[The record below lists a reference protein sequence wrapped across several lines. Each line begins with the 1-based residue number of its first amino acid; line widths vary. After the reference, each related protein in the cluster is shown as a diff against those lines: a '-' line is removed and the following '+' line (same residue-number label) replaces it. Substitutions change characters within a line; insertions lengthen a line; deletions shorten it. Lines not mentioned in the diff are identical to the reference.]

1 MNKYLPCPKCA
12 GAGLVKDAGG
22 TQHRCPVCMALVWA
36 DDSFSVKWDDSKK
49 EFDVLL
55 KFARDVVKD
64 VKQITK
70 LPTLIAENSQCSCG
84 GLLRVTNHAF
94 KTTKE
99 GIIFSGSFVCTACKG
114 ENQPMISKIQ
124 DGILSVW
131 TSLKKVK
138 VGSIEIEK

>member
-1 MNKYLPCPKCA
+1 MNKYLCCPKCG
-12 GAGLVKDAGG
+12 GAGLVKDTDGS
-22 TQHRCPVCMALVWA
+22 QYRCPVCMALVWA

-55 KFARDVVKD
+55 TFSNSAVED
-64 VKQITK
+64 VKQISK
-70 LPTLIAENSQCSCG
+70 LPSLIAENSQCSCG

-99 GIIFSGSFVCTACKG
+99 GIIFSGSFVCTTCRG
-114 ENQPMISKIQ
+114 ENRPIISKVQ

-138 VGSIEIEK
+138 IGSIEIEK